1 MVSGVQ
7 YGIVEGTVDR
17 NLRED
22 NNSKYSLF
30 FFFLNTKPLVPK
42 AFSCVNSVTLSK
54 SHTVSGP
61 WFPYL

>member
-30 FFFLNTKPLVPK
+30 FFFFKHK
-42 AFSCVNSVTLSK
+42 AFSSQSFFLC
-54 SHTVSGP
+54 
-61 WFPYL
+61 